1 MVMEVEVKGVRQV
14 SKEGEEGKEREEGPT
29 PRVMEELRVDHTGE
43 KQPINTPKQPINTP
57 RVMEELRVDH
67 TGEKRRRGGVR
78 TSCLLWRGCGVAC
91 AAVHESSV

>member
-14 SKEGEEGKEREEGPT
+14 SKEGEEGKEREEGP
-29 PRVMEELRVDHTGE
+29 
-43 KQPINTPKQPINTP
+43 TP

>member
-43 KQPINTPKQPINTP
+43 K
-57 RVMEELRVDH
+57 
-67 TGEKRRRGGVR
+67 RRRDEEGVFEHPIY
-78 TSCLLWRGCGVAC
+78 SGVG
-91 AAVHESSV
+91 VV

>member
-43 KQPINTPKQPINTP
+43 K
-57 RVMEELRVDH
+57 
-67 TGEKRRRGGVR
+67 RRRGGV
-78 TSCLLWRGCGVAC
+78 
-91 AAVHESSV
+91 